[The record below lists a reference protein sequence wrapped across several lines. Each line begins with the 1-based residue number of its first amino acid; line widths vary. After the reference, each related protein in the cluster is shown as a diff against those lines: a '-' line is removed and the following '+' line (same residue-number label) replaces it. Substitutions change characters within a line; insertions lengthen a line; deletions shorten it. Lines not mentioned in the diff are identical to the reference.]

1 MKKIERRRTLNGKQ
15 VLRKN
20 RGIEHKD
27 KRYTITA
34 SDMKF
39 FAKMQSASGINKALA
54 ALDGI
59 EKLNDA
65 KDLEE
70 ENER

>member
-1 MKKIERRRTLNGKQ
+1 MKKIEGRKSLKGKQ

-20 RGIEHKD
+20 RDREHRD
-27 KRYTITA
+27 KKYIVTE

-70 ENER
+70 KER